1 MQCVFTVFTLYEKR
15 AIVLN
20 VIQKLYRQ
28 QTTRMG
34 NKQIRVSALADK
46 F

>member
-1 MQCVFTVFTLYEKR
+1 MY
-15 AIVLN
+15 
-20 VIQKLYRQ
+20 IQTLYRQ

-34 NKQIRVSALADK
+34 NKQIRLSVLADK